1 MQSWL
6 AARAAFEAWNPEAPR
21 RAKRFQKD
29 RALEE
34 SPHFS
39 TGPYPENFDV
49 VGRASS
55 NVVRRHDAFEP
66 LTEVCCLNHLP
77 DKLFFERSALP
88 LGYYRVALPQL
99 YPRQFTPQA
108 LCVSSWPLEGP
119 SLFAFAPLHSPESTD
134 QFDLARKK
142 ASRYRSKAGVSLDLR
157 SPSLIP
163 AGPLR
168 ERGLREEEI
177 HQ

>member
-1 MQSWL
+1 ML
-6 AARAAFEAWNPEAPR
+6 
-21 RAKRFQKD
+21 
-29 RALEE
+29 L
-34 SPHFS
+34 
-39 TGPYPENFDV
+39 
-49 VGRASS
+49 
-55 NVVRRHDAFEP
+55 EP
-66 LTEVCCLNHLP
+66 LARQVVLRKEC
-77 DKLFFERSALP
+77 SAPQALYNQN
-88 LGYYRVALPQL
+88 GYYRVALLQL

-119 SLFAFAPLHSPESTD
+119 SRFAFAPLHSPESTD

-142 ASRYRSKAGVSLDLR
+142 ASRYRSKAGVSLDRR

-168 ERGLREEEI
+168 ERGLPEEEI

>member
-1 MQSWL
+1 ML
-6 AARAAFEAWNPEAPR
+6 
-21 RAKRFQKD
+21 
-29 RALEE
+29 L
-34 SPHFS
+34 
-39 TGPYPENFDV
+39 
-49 VGRASS
+49 
-55 NVVRRHDAFEP
+55 EP
-66 LTEVCCLNHLP
+66 LARQVVLRKEC
-77 DKLFFERSALP
+77 SAPQALYNQN
-88 LGYYRVALPQL
+88 GYYRVALLQL

-119 SLFAFAPLHSPESTD
+119 SPESTD